1 MRKFIKLITVAFLSV
16 IVLAACGSNN
26 AANNGEAEPDNGNGE
41 NSSED
46 PIKVVTTFTLL
57 EDIVKQMGGDAV
69 ETYNLVPIGTDPH
82 EYEPLPEDMGEA
94 EDADVLFYN
103 GSNLE
108 GGDSGWFSKLVDS
121 TGQDEDVI
129 YKVSEGIEP
138 MYISSEDGS
147 EEEINPH
154 TFISP
159 DAGITM
165 AENVKDGLIEAS
177 PENKDEIEK
186 RSEEYIS
193 KLEEMDE
200 QYKTRIND
208 IPEEDRVFITS
219 ERAYQY
225 MVDRYGLKEGFIWE
239 IDTEENGTPE
249 QIKNLVSFIEDEE
262 PPVLFIESN
271 VDPRPME
278 TVSNES
284 GVEIFE
290 DELYSDEIGE
300 LGGEADTYMKYLQYN
315 IDKIHA
321 GLTGE

>member
-1 MRKFIKLITVAFLSV
+1 MKKFIKLITVAFLSV

-26 AANNGEAEPDNGNGE
+26 AENNAETESNNEDE
-41 NSSED
+41 SSAD

-82 EYEPLPEDMGEA
+82 EYEPLPEDMGET
-94 EDADVLFYN
+94 EDADILFYN

-108 GGDSGWFSKLVDS
+108 GGDSGWFNKLVNS
-121 TGQDEDVI
+121 TGQDEEVI
-129 YKVSEGIEP
+129 FEVSDGIEP

-165 AENVKDGLIEAS
+165 AENIKDALIEVS

-186 RSEEYIS
+186 RSEEYIT

-200 QYKTRIND
+200 QYTERIND
-208 IPEEDRVFITS
+208 IPEEDRVLVTS
-219 ERAYQY
+219 ERAFQY
-225 MVDRYGLKEGFIWE
+225 FVDRYGLKEGFIYE

-262 PPVLFIESN
+262 PPVLFVESN

>member
-1 MRKFIKLITVAFLSV
+1 MKKFIKLITVAFLSV

-26 AANNGEAEPDNGNGE
+26 ASNNAEAESNNEDE
-41 NSSED
+41 SSED

-69 ETYNLVPIGTDPH
+69 ATYNLVPIGTDPH

-103 GSNLE
+103 GSSLE

-193 KLEEMDE
+193 KLEEMD
-200 QYKTRIND
+200 
-208 IPEEDRVFITS
+208 
-219 ERAYQY
+219 
-225 MVDRYGLKEGFIWE
+225 
-239 IDTEENGTPE
+239 
-249 QIKNLVSFIEDEE
+249 
-262 PPVLFIESN
+262 
-271 VDPRPME
+271 
-278 TVSNES
+278 
-284 GVEIFE
+284 
-290 DELYSDEIGE
+290 
-300 LGGEADTYMKYLQYN
+300 
-315 IDKIHA
+315 
-321 GLTGE
+321 

>member
-1 MRKFIKLITVAFLSV
+1 MKKFIKLITVAFLSV

-26 AANNGEAEPDNGNGE
+26 AENNAETESNNEDE
-41 NSSED
+41 SSAD

-82 EYEPLPEDMGEA
+82 EYEPLPEDMGET
-94 EDADVLFYN
+94 EDADILFYN

-108 GGDSGWFSKLVDS
+108 GGDSGWFNKLVNS
-121 TGQDEDVI
+121 TGQDEEVI
-129 YKVSEGIEP
+129 FEVSDGIEP

-165 AENVKDGLIEAS
+165 AENIKDALIEVS

-186 RSEEYIS
+186 RSEEYIT

-225 MVDRYGLKEGFIWE
+225 MVDRYGLKEGFLWE

>member
-1 MRKFIKLITVAFLSV
+1 
-16 IVLAACGSNN
+16 
-26 AANNGEAEPDNGNGE
+26 
-41 NSSED
+41 
-46 PIKVVTTFTLL
+46 
-57 EDIVKQMGGDAV
+57 
-69 ETYNLVPIGTDPH
+69 
-82 EYEPLPEDMGEA
+82 
-94 EDADVLFYN
+94 
-103 GSNLE
+103 
-108 GGDSGWFSKLVDS
+108 

-208 IPEEDRVFITS
+208 IAEEERVFITS

-239 IDTEENGTPE
+239 IDTEENGTTE

-321 GLTGE
+321 GLTGELKKKSHLVISCFINLQMHLLQHILKHKKQVLHILP

>member
-1 MRKFIKLITVAFLSV
+1 MKKFIKLITVAFLSV

-26 AANNGEAEPDNGNGE
+26 AENNAETESNNEDE
-41 NSSED
+41 SSAD

-82 EYEPLPEDMGEA
+82 EYEPLPEDMGET
-94 EDADVLFYN
+94 EDADILFYN

-108 GGDSGWFSKLVDS
+108 GGDSGWFNKLVNS
-121 TGQDEDVI
+121 TGQDEEVI
-129 YKVSEGIEP
+129 FEVSDGIEP

-165 AENVKDGLIEAS
+165 AENIKDALIDVS

-186 RSEEYIS
+186 RSEEYIT

-200 QYKTRIND
+200 QYTERIND
-208 IPEEDRVFITS
+208 IPEEDRVLVTS
-219 ERAYQY
+219 ERAFQY
-225 MVDRYGLKEGFIWE
+225 FVDRYGLKEGFIYE

-262 PPVLFIESN
+262 PPVLFVESN

>member
-1 MRKFIKLITVAFLSV
+1 MKKFIKLITVAFLSV

-26 AANNGEAEPDNGNGE
+26 AENNAETESNNEDE
-41 NSSED
+41 SSAD

-82 EYEPLPEDMGEA
+82 EYEPLPEDMGET
-94 EDADVLFYN
+94 EDADILFYN

-108 GGDSGWFSKLVDS
+108 GGDSGWFNKLVNS
-121 TGQDEDVI
+121 TGQDDEVI
-129 YKVSEGIEP
+129 FEVSDGIEP

-165 AENVKDGLIEAS
+165 AENIKDALIEVS

-186 RSEEYIS
+186 RSEEYIT

-200 QYKTRIND
+200 QYTERIND
-208 IPEEDRVFITS
+208 IPEEDRVLVTS
-219 ERAYQY
+219 ERAFQY
-225 MVDRYGLKEGFIWE
+225 FVDRYGLKEGFIYE
-239 IDTEENGTPE
+239 VDTEENGTPE
-249 QIKNLVSFIEDEE
+249 QIKNLVSFIKDEE
-262 PPVLFIESN
+262 PPVLFVESN